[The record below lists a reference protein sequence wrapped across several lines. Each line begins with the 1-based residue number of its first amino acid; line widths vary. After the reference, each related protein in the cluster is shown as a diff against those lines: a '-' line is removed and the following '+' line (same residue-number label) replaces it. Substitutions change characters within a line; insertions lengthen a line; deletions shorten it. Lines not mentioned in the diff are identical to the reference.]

1 MSVFDKV
8 KDFYT
13 MKKQANEL
21 QAALAKE
28 TATGSSARNVVR
40 IILDGNQNVI
50 SVEID
55 ETAIGDKALL
65 ERSVREALTSALN
78 ALKKMMVSK
87 FSHYLK

>member
-8 KDFYT
+8 KDLYAI
-13 MKKQANEL
+13 KKQANEL

-28 TATGSSARNVVR
+28 TVTGSSTRNVVR
-40 IILDGNQNVI
+40 ITLDGNQNVTN
-50 SVEID
+50 VEID
-55 ETAIGDKALL
+55 VMAISDKVLL

-87 FSHYLK
+87 YSHYLK